1 MKINKF
7 TSALIALGVISAG
20 SLAQANTT
28 VYLTGSTAARA
39 IIYAAATTAGQIFSN
54 GSTSDVIA
62 SGGAPGSGDNY
73 IVYEGNIAG
82 VGTVDLNCSF
92 TGSEAGIAA
101 VSGQTLTQNVNGGTY
116 ALPGVPPSFLNPN
129 NSYATTNTLAQIGGS
144 APANPDLTMA
154 DTSQAVS
161 QTSAT
166 TYPLVDYG
174 VVGIVPFT
182 FLKGYNSNPTGSDQA
197 WADFHNVTTAA
208 FNQNLSAGDLYN
220 ANNYTG
226 VAADASEGVA
236 IVGRNLGSG
245 TRVNTLLSAQYGITT
260 PVKQQGFDSTYP
272 SGTPGVLTFGKNYSS
287 GQVIQSYGN
296 DGFDGGSSVQAELN
310 VDGHGCGDVVIGY
323 LGVSDGQNA
332 VNPAKAGVST
342 QLAVALTY
350 NGVYESDAGVIN
362 GSYTFWGQEHLLGSV
377 GQSSTQPPGETA
389 AAIVSGIAAQL
400 SSGHYGTATGDF
412 STLGAGPGGSGS
424 GALGQSI
431 IIPKSL
437 MQVHR
442 TTDVGFPVQGN
453 H

>member
-1 MKINKF
+1 MKINKL
-7 TSALIALGVISAG
+7 TSALVALGIVSLAG
-20 SLAQANTT
+20 VAQANTT

-39 IIYAAATTAGQIFSN
+39 IIYAACTSSN
-54 GSTSDVIA
+54 QVFTGFGTVVA
-62 SGGAPGSGDNY
+62 SGGAPGNGDNL

-92 TGSEAGIAA
+92 TGSEAGVAA
-101 VSGQTLTQNVNGGTY
+101 VAGQNLTQNVNGGTY
-116 ALPGVPPSFLNPN
+116 ALPGVPPTFLNPN
-129 NSYATTNTLAQIGGS
+129 NSYASTNTLAQITS
-144 APANPDLTMA
+144 ISTATPDLTMA

-182 FLKGYNSNPTGSDQA
+182 FEKGYSSSPDTA
-197 WADFHNVTTAA
+197 WSDFHNVTTAA

-226 VAADASEGVA
+226 VAADSSDGVA

-245 TRVNTLLSAQYGITT
+245 TRVNTLLNAQYGVTT
-260 PVKQQGFDSTYP
+260 PIKQEAFGSSYP
-272 SGTPGVLTFGKNYSS
+272 SGTPGVLTFTS
-287 GQVIQSYGN
+287 GSYAAGQTLVSYGN
-296 DGFDGGSSVQAELN
+296 DGFDGGSSVQKELN
-310 VDGHGCGDVVIGY
+310 IDGHGCGDVVIGY

-342 QLAVALTY
+342 QLAIPLTF
-350 NGVYESDAGVIN
+350 NGVYESDIGVIN
-362 GSYTFWGQEHLLGSV
+362 GTYTFWGQEHLLGSV
-377 GQSSTQPPGETA
+377 GQSSTQPPGQTA

-400 SSGHYGTATGDF
+400 TSSNAGHATGDF
-412 STLGAGPGGSGS
+412 NTSPLT
-424 GALGQSI
+424 QSVL
-431 IIPKSL
+431 IPKSL

>member
-7 TSALIALGVISAG
+7 TSALIALGVVSVG

-28 VYLTGSTAARA
+28 VYLTGSTAARS
-39 IIYAAATTAGQIFSN
+39 IIYAAAKASGQIFT
-54 GSTSDVIA
+54 GAGVVV
-62 SGGAPGSGDNY
+62 GGADANNNNT

-92 TGSEAGIAA
+92 TGSEAGIASVA
-101 VSGQTLTQNVNGGTY
+101 GQNLTQNVNGGTY

-129 NSYATTNTLAQIGGS
+129 NGYATTNTLAQIGGS
-144 APANPDLTMA
+144 APANPDLAMA

-161 QTSAT
+161 QTSAI

-174 VVGIVPFT
+174 IVGIVPFT
-182 FLKGYNSNPTGSDQA
+182 FEKGYSSSPDQA
-197 WADFHNVTTAA
+197 WSDFHNVTTAA

-226 VAADASEGVA
+226 VLADNSDGVA

-245 TRVNTLLSAQYGITT
+245 TRVNTLLNAQYGITT

-272 SGTPGVLTFGKNYSS
+272 SGTPGVLTFGKNYTS
-287 GQVIQSYGN
+287 GQGIQSYGN

-310 VDGHGCGDVVIGY
+310 VDGHNCGDVVIGY

-342 QLAVALTY
+342 QLAIPLTF

-362 GSYTFWGQEHLLGSV
+362 GTYTFWGQEHLLGSV

-431 IIPKSL
+431 LIPKSL